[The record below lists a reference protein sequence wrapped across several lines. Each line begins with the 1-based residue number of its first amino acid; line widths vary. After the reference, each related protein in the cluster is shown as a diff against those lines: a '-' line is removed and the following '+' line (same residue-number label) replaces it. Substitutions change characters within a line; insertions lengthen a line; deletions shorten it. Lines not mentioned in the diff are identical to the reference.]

1 MHPQTRHVSL
11 FLMNQAHEQ
20 LRKDV
25 TARLVRNGIT
35 PTRQRVE
42 IGMRLFDCDKHVTAD
57 QLLERVNR
65 GSGEVSKA
73 TVYNTLGLFASKG
86 LLREVVVDS
95 GKQIFD
101 TNVSPHHHLY
111 NVDTGE
117 LRDIESRD
125 LVVSGL
131 PVLESGIEVIGVDI
145 VVRVRNAG

>member
-1 MHPQTRHVSL
+1 
-11 FLMNQAHEQ
+11 MNQEHEQ

-42 IGMRLFDCDKHVTAD
+42 IGMRLFDCDKHITAD

-65 GSGEVSKA
+65 GNGEVSKA
-73 TVYNTLGLFASKG
+73 TVYNTLGLFAAKG
-86 LLREVVVDS
+86 LLREVVVDP

-131 PVLESGIEVIGVDI
+131 PALETGIEITGVDI

>member
-1 MHPQTRHVSL
+1 
-11 FLMNQAHEQ
+11 MNQEPEQ

-25 TARLVRNGIT
+25 VARLVRNGIT
-35 PTRQRVE
+35 PTRQRVK
-42 IGMRLFDCDKHVTAD
+42 IGMRLFDSAKHITAD
-57 QLLERVNR
+57 QLLDLVNS

-86 LLREVVVDS
+86 LLREVVVDP

-101 TNVSPHHHLY
+101 TNVTPHHHLY

-125 LVVSGL
+125 LIVAGL
-131 PVLESGIEVIGVDI
+131 PALDGGVEITGIDI
-145 VVRVRNAG
+145 VVRVRNTG